1 MGVESAPPRPLVG
14 ESTLLSPKRVET
26 PHPQEREG
34 PPEPPRFGVEG
45 DPITISDG
53 SDGDRLSKD
62 ARSMDEE
69 VEASPVAKRT
79 PWPVGLHS
87 VEEKRKKE
95 EKERSQES
103 QQQLQ
108 EGQQQPRPDGE
119 EREEGWRQQGGR
131 LEELLEQDRQQ
142 ELLEL

>member
-1 MGVESAPPRPLVG
+1 LVG
-14 ESTLLSPKRVET
+14 ESTPPSPKQVEALC
-26 PHPQEREG
+26 PQEQEG
-34 PPEPPRFGVEG
+34 ALEPPRPGVEG

-79 PWPVGLHS
+79 PWLIELYS
-87 VEEKRKKE
+87 VEEKRKME
-95 EKERSQES
+95 EEEHEQEA

-108 EGQQQPRPDGE
+108 QDKE
-119 EREEGWRQQGGR
+119 EREEGWRQ
-131 LEELLEQDRQQ
+131 
-142 ELLEL
+142 